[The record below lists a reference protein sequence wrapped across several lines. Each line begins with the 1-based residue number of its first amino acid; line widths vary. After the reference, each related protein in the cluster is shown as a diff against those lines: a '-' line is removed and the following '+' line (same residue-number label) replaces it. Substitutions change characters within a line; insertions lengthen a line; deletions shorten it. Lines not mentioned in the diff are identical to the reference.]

1 MRTRTAVA
9 AALLLALPSLPSAA
23 ADNRF
28 TGFVEGGLLGNVLGA
43 GGTISMGRL
52 GVCGGVSLAGEDP
65 TWWNVGLTCALRPGS
80 GDSPF
85 IDLRYGPAI
94 KFGLGGMY
102 GARKTY
108 AYSNGFYRMSASW
121 YPALDLS
128 LSLALV
134 FR

>member
-1 MRTRTAVA
+1 MRTRTAVV

-28 TGFVEGGLLGNVLGA
+28 TLSDG
-43 GGTISMGRL
+43 S
-52 GVCGGVSLAGEDP
+52 
-65 TWWNVGLTCALRPGS
+65 RPVQYGPICCI
-80 GDSPF
+80 GYRWV
-85 IDLRYGPAI
+85 IHRRYGPAI

-108 AYSNGFYRMSASW
+108 AYSNGVYRMSAVW

-128 LSLALV
+128 LALV